1 MILVCMCKGVTS
13 LNMEKPLDLAL
24 AEARNK
30 AGMVGYLLEPNL
42 ARHIGRKSSL
52 GHGDKN
58 NLREFLVDY
67 CI

>member
-1 MILVCMCKGVTS
+1 MTS
-13 LNMEKPLDLAL
+13 LDMEKPLDLAL
-24 AEARNK
+24 AEARDK

-52 GHGDKN
+52 GHEDMKVE
-58 NLREFLVDY
+58 LS

>member
-1 MILVCMCKGVTS
+1 
-13 LNMEKPLDLAL
+13 MEKPLDFAVE
-24 AEARNK
+24 EARDQ
-30 AGMVGYLLEPNL
+30 AGMVGHLLEPNL

-52 GHGDKN
+52 GHGDQD

>member
-1 MILVCMCKGVTS
+1 MSTGEAS
-13 LNMEKPLDLAL
+13 LNTRNPLDIAL

-58 NLREFLVDY
+58 NLREFLVNY

>member
-1 MILVCMCKGVTS
+1 MSMYKGLPS

-58 NLREFLVDY
+58 NLREFLVNY

>member
-1 MILVCMCKGVTS
+1 MCKGVTS
-13 LNMEKPLDLAL
+13 LDMEKPLDLAL
-24 AEARNK
+24 AEARDK

-52 GHGDKN
+52 GHEDMKVE
-58 NLREFLVDY
+58 LS